1 MKVILT
7 HEQADMDALASQL
20 GAWLLQPDALP
31 ILPRHINRNGRRFLQ
46 RFGEQ
51 LPYVE
56 LSDLPREPIDQVILV
71 DTQSLITLKGMS
83 EDTRIV
89 VYDHHPQREDLD
101 PDWELHLVSSGA
113 NASQMVASIRDA
125 GIELTSIQATT
136 LALGLYEDTGSF
148 TYGSTTGEDL
158 EAAWFCIT
166 NGADLDIV
174 SQFLYPPLSACQRKL
189 YDRLLKNIQ
198 TYTIEN
204 QIILAAKADA
214 MDVQDEISS
223 VAHKMRDVLNPDA
236 LLLLVSTP
244 QGIRLVARSTSDRV
258 DVSAVAEDMGGGG
271 HKRASSALVRPDK
284 NLKEEDLSQFLDAQF
299 SQMIANLKNHV
310 SPERTV
316 GSIMSKDPLIISPD
330 TSVGEAHR
338 LMQRYGYEGYP
349 VVSDGEVVG
358 LLNRREVDRAISHG
372 LDLTVESLMDAGD
385 IKISPHASLE
395 ELQSLMG
402 ASGWGQVPVVSGNGE
417 IIGIVTRTD
426 LLKTLTPKP
435 DIPTQEEVAE
445 RLADAVPPERLALLR
460 LLATEADKINLPI
473 FVVGGFV
480 RDLLL
485 ERPSL
490 DFDIVVE
497 GDAIFFANRLAD
509 QFGGRV
515 LTHRRFGTAKW
526 DIADIRKDLMDALP
540 LEEGTPVKLPENLD
554 LITARTE
561 FYEQPAALP
570 TVESSSIKMDLH
582 RRDFTIN
589 TLALRLDGDHYGTI
603 HDYWGG
609 LSDLSKGHI
618 RVLHAL
624 SFVDDATRLLRA
636 VRFEQR
642 FDFQIEPRTLALLE
656 ESLPLLNKLTGA
668 RLRHEINQILAEPK
682 APDML
687 ARLDQLG
694 ILKAIHPALPWNTT
708 TKRNLRELDCDHIDP
723 LWDLPEQSDHLDLRQ
738 TLSYLLWLGKLP
750 EMTLRSIAS
759 RLRFK
764 SDLRKLLVATS
775 KLNRVLPELVGAPP
789 SEVVHV
795 LDKTPRLAVFAA
807 YLINKT
813 DNLRKPLLSYVMEWS
828 SVEPIT
834 TGDDL
839 REMGLPPSPAYG
851 RILTALRDAWLDGKI
866 NSTEEEQL
874 YLGVLISEVESTPFE
889 EGNDDGGPV

>member
-31 ILPRHINRNGRRFLQ
+31 MLPRKINRNGRRFLA
-46 RFGEQ
+46 RFGEE

-56 LSDLPREPIDQVILV
+56 FNDLPRESIETIILV

-83 EDTRIV
+83 EDTKIV
-89 VYDHHPQREDLD
+89 VYDHHPKREDLD
-101 PDWELHLVSSGA
+101 PSWELHLVPYGS
-113 NASQMVASIRDA
+113 NASQMVARIRES
-125 GIELTSIQATT
+125 GIELSSIQATT

-148 TYGSTTGEDL
+148 TYGSTAPEDL
-158 EAAWFCIT
+158 DAAEFCIAS
-166 NGADLDIV
+166 GADLDVV
-174 SQFLYPPLSACQRKL
+174 SEFLYPPLSTGQRML

-198 TYTIEN
+198 TFTIED
-204 QIILAAKADA
+204 QTILAAKANA

-236 LLLLVSTP
+236 LLLLVSTQ

-258 DVSAVAEDMGGGG
+258 DVSAIAEEMGGGG
-271 HKRASSALVRPDK
+271 HKRAASALIRLE
-284 NLKEEDLSQFLDAQF
+284 NGLAEEEIPQFLDLQF
-299 SQMIANLKNHV
+299 SQMSNNLSDHV
-310 SPERTV
+310 SPERMV
-316 GSIMSKDPLIISPD
+316 GSIMSKDPLILSPD

-349 VVSDGEVVG
+349 VVSEGEVVG

-372 LDLTVESLMDAGD
+372 LDLTVESLMDAGEIAITPD
-385 IKISPHASLE
+385 ASLE

-402 ASGWGQVPVVSGNGE
+402 TSGWGQVPVVSPESGE

-426 LLKTLTPKP
+426 LLKTLTPKA
-435 DIPTQEEVAE
+435 DMPTQDEIAE
-445 RLADAVPPERLALLR
+445 KLAEAVPPARLALLR
-460 LLATEADKINLPI
+460 SLASEAARINLPI

-485 ERPSL
+485 EHPSL
-490 DFDIVVE
+490 DFDVVVE

-509 QFGGRV
+509 RYGGRV
-515 LTHRRFGTAKW
+515 LTHQRFGTAKW
-526 DIADIRKDLMDALP
+526 EIAKIREDLIERLP
-540 LEEGTPVKLPENLD
+540 LEEGDPSPLPENLD

-609 LSDLSKGHI
+609 LSDLRKGHI

-642 FDFQIEPRTLALLE
+642 FDFQIEPRTLALMK
-656 ESLPLLNKLTGA
+656 ESLPLLDKLTGA

-687 ARLDQLG
+687 ARLDELD
-694 ILKAIHPALPWNTT
+694 ILKAIHPALPW
-708 TKRNLRELDCDHIDP
+708 HIDIHHQLAQLDP
-723 LWDLPEQSDHLDLRQ
+723 EAVDSFWELPERSDHLDLGQ
-738 TLSYLLWLGKLP
+738 TLSYLLWLGTLP
-750 EMTLRSIAS
+750 ETTLRSIAS

-764 SDLRKLLVATS
+764 SDLTRLLVAVS
-775 KLNRVLPELVGAPP
+775 SLNRKLPQLVEAKP
-789 SEVVHV
+789 SQVVHV
-795 LDKTPRLAVFAA
+795 LERVPRLAIYAV
-807 YLINKT
+807 YLINEG
-813 DNLRKPLLSYVMEWS
+813 DQFSKPLVSYIKDWS
-828 SVEPIT
+828 TVEPET

-839 REMGLPPSPAYG
+839 REMGLRPSPAYG
-851 RILTALRDAWLDGKI
+851 RILKALRDAWLDGEVD
-866 NSTEEEQL
+866 TLEEEKA
-874 YLGVLISEVESTPFE
+874 YLTELVEK
-889 EGNDDGGPV
+889 VQ

>member
-20 GAWLLQPDALP
+20 GAWLLQPEALP
-31 ILPRHINRNGRRFLQ
+31 MLPCKINRNGRRFLA
-46 RFGEQ
+46 RFGSE

-56 LSDLPREPIDQVILV
+56 FNDLPRKPIETVILV

-83 EDTRIV
+83 EETKIV
-89 VYDHHPQREDLD
+89 VYDHHPKRDDLD
-101 PDWELHLVSSGA
+101 PEWELHLVPYGA
-113 NASQMVASIRDA
+113 NASQMVARIRDA
-125 GIELTSIQATT
+125 GIVLTPIQATT

-148 TYGSTTGEDL
+148 TYGSTAPEDL
-158 EAAWFCIT
+158 DAAEYCIAS
-166 NGADLDIV
+166 GADLDIV
-174 SQFLYPPLSACQRKL
+174 SEFLYPPLSADQRKL
-189 YDRLLKNIQ
+189 YHRLLKNIQ
-198 TYTIEN
+198 TFTIED
-204 QIILAAKADA
+204 QTILAAKADA

-223 VAHKMRDVLNPDA
+223 VAHKLRDVLNPDA
-236 LLLLVSTP
+236 LLLLVSTQ

-258 DVSAVAEDMGGGG
+258 DVSAIAEEMGGGG
-271 HKRASSALVRPDK
+271 HKRAASALIRPEK
-284 NLKEEDLSQFLDAQF
+284 SLKEEDLPEFLDEQF
-299 SQMIANLKNHV
+299 SDMINSLNDHV
-310 SPERTV
+310 SPEKTV
-316 GSIMSKDPLIISPD
+316 GSIMSKDPLILSPD
-330 TSVGEAHR
+330 TPVGEAHR

-358 LLNRREVDRAISHG
+358 LLNRREVDRAINHR

-385 IKISPHASLE
+385 IKISLEASLE

-402 ASGWGQVPVVSGNGE
+402 TSGWGQVPVVSHEDGE

-435 DIPTQEEVAE
+435 DMPTQEEIAE
-445 RLADAVPPERLALLR
+445 KLADAVPPGRLALLR
-460 LLATEADKINLPI
+460 SLASEAARINLPV

-485 ERPSL
+485 GRPSL

-497 GDAIFFANRLAD
+497 GDAIFFARRLAD
-509 QFGGRV
+509 RFGGRV
-515 LTHRRFGTAKW
+515 LTHQRFGTAKW
-526 DIADIRKDLMDALP
+526 DIAEIREDLIERLH
-540 LEEGTPVKLPENLD
+540 LEDGDPSQLPENLD

-609 LSDLSKGHI
+609 LSDLRKGHI

-642 FDFQIEPRTLALLE
+642 FDFQIEPRTLALMK
-656 ESLPLLNKLTGA
+656 ESLPLLDKLTGA
-668 RLRHEINQILAEPK
+668 RLRHEINQIQAEPK

-687 ARLDQLG
+687 ARLDELG
-694 ILKAIHPALPWNTT
+694 ILQAIHPALPWNEAIRHHLE
-708 TKRNLRELDCDHIDP
+708 KLDASAIDP
-723 LWDLPEQSDHLDLRQ
+723 FWELPEHSNHLDLRQ

-750 EMTLRSIAS
+750 ERILRSIAS

-764 SDLRKLLVATS
+764 SDLTKLLVIMS
-775 KLNRVLPELVGAPP
+775 KLNHELSELVDAKP
-789 SEVVHV
+789 SKIVHV
-795 LDKTPRLAVFAA
+795 LEKKPRLAIYSV
-807 YLINKT
+807 YLVNEEDKF
-813 DNLRKPLLSYVMEWS
+813 RKPLETYVREWS
-828 SVEPIT
+828 SVEPKT

-839 REMGLPPSPAYG
+839 RDMGLRPSPAYG
-851 RILTALRDAWLDGKI
+851 RILTALRDAWLDGKVDSI
-866 NSTEEEQL
+866 EAEKT
-874 YLGVLISEVESTPFE
+874 YLAELVSEIE
-889 EGNDDGGPV
+889 

>member
-1 MKVILT
+1 MNVILT

-31 ILPRHINRNGRRFLQ
+31 MLPRKINRNGRQFLE
-46 RFGEQ
+46 RFGEE
-51 LPYVE
+51 LPYVDFN
-56 LSDLPREPIDQVILV
+56 DLPREPIDMVILV

-83 EDTRIV
+83 EGTQIV
-89 VYDHHPQREDLD
+89 VYDHHPKREDLD
-101 PDWELHLVSSGA
+101 PKWELHLVPYGA
-113 NASQMVASIRDA
+113 NASQMVARIQEA
-125 GIELTSIQATT
+125 GIALTPIQATT
-136 LALGLYEDTGSF
+136 LALGLYEDTGAF
-148 TYGSTTGEDL
+148 TYGSTAPEDL
-158 EAAWFCIT
+158 DAAEFCIAS
-166 NGADLDIV
+166 GADLDIV
-174 SQFLYPPLSACQRKL
+174 SEFLYPPLTSGQRKL
-189 YDRLLKNIQ
+189 YDQLLKNIQ
-198 TYTIEN
+198 TYEVGDQT
-204 QIILAAKADA
+204 ILAAKADA
-214 MDVQDEISS
+214 MDVHDEISS
-223 VAHKMRDVLNPDA
+223 VAHKMRDVLSPDA

-244 QGIRLVARSTSDRV
+244 QGIRLVARSTSDRI
-258 DVSAVAEDMGGGG
+258 DVSAIAEAMGGGG
-271 HKRASSALVRPDK
+271 HKRAASALIRPDK
-284 NLKEEDLSQFLDAQF
+284 HMNEEDLPQFLDVQY
-299 SQMIANLKNHV
+299 SHMMDNLSAYV
-310 SPERTV
+310 TPEKTV
-316 GSIMSKDPLIISPD
+316 GSIMSKDPLILSPD

-385 IKISPHASLE
+385 IAITPDASLE

-402 ASGWGQVPVVSGNGE
+402 TSGWGQVPVASSEDGE

-435 DIPTQEEVAE
+435 DLPSQEEIAE
-445 RLADAVPPERLALLR
+445 KLADAVPPARLAFLR
-460 LLATEADKINLPI
+460 LLASEADKINLPI

-485 ERPSL
+485 DRPSL

-509 QFGGRV
+509 RFGGRV
-515 LTHRRFGTAKW
+515 LTHQRFGTAKW
-526 DIADIRKDLMDALP
+526 VIAGFREDLVSILP
-540 LEEGTPVKLPENLD
+540 LEDGEPSQLPKNLD

-589 TLALRLDGDHYGTI
+589 TLALRLDGDHYGNI
-603 HDYWGG
+603 YDYWGG
-609 LSDLSKGHI
+609 LSDLRKGHI

-642 FDFQIEPRTLALLE
+642 FDFQIELRTLALMK
-656 ESLPLLNKLTGA
+656 ESLPLLDKLTGA
-668 RLRHEINQILAEPK
+668 RLRHEINQILAESK

-687 ARLDQLG
+687 ARLDELG
-694 ILKAIHPALPWNTT
+694 ILKAIHPALPWDADI
-708 TKRNLRELDCDHIDP
+708 RHHLGELDMDAIDP
-723 LWDLPEQSDHLDLRQ
+723 YWDLPDRSDHLGLRQ

-750 EMTLRSIAS
+750 ETTLRSIAS

-764 SDLRKLLVATS
+764 SNLQKLLVATS
-775 KLNRVLPELVGAPP
+775 NLKSGLPELVDAKP

-795 LDKTPRLAVFAA
+795 LEKTPRLAIYTA
-807 YLINKT
+807 YLVNEQ
-813 DNLRKPLLSYVMEWS
+813 DELRKSLVSYVREWS
-828 SVEPIT
+828 SVRPQT
-834 TGDDL
+834 SGDDL
-839 REMGLPPSPAYG
+839 REMGLRPSPAYSH
-851 RILTALRDAWLDGKI
+851 ILRALRDAWLDGEVDSIEAEK
-866 NSTEEEQL
+866 T
-874 YLGVLISEVESTPFE
+874 YLAKLVSEIA
-889 EGNDDGGPV
+889 